1 MVHESISDRRAAT
14 RAGALAADL
23 AADAADLLDVSAS
36 LGVEFRNVIAELLR
50 APEQPAQSVVRTL
63 AALAPRAATGGH
75 DGYRPPF
82 VWVRIVPPGRRPTLT
97 VRAGWL
103 VPAAIQLIAEDAK
116 AAGRSAAVHVIIPFD
131 SGYAAAARVRAA
143 CAAIAPDVTV
153 TIDVQSDE
161 RATTTDPMRRNGRWW
176 RPSRRASGTRADERG
191 FRGTWI
197 VFGPVGAT
205 S

>member
-1 MVHESISDRRAAT
+1 MINESISDRRDAT

-23 AADAADLLDVSAS
+23 AADATDLLDVSAS
-36 LGVEFRNVIAELLR
+36 LGVEFRNVVAELLR
-50 APEQPAQSVVRTL
+50 APDQPAESVVRTL

-75 DGYRPPF
+75 DGDRPPF

-103 VPAAIQLIAEDAK
+103 VPTAIQLIAEEAK
-116 AAGRSAAVHVIIPFD
+116 AAGRGAAVHVIIPFD
-131 SGYAAAARVRAA
+131 SGYAAAARVQAA

-153 TIDVQSDE
+153 TIDVQGS
-161 RATTTDPMRRNGRWW
+161 RAATTDATRRTRRWW
-176 RPSRRASGTRADERG
+176 RPPGGASGTRADRGG

-197 VFGPVGAT
+197 VFGPLGAT